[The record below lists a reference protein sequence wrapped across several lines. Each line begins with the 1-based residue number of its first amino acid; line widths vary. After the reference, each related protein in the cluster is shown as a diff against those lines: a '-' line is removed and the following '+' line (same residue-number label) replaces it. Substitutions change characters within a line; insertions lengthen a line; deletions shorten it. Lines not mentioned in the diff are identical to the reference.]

1 MGHLHRG
8 PRRPRP
14 RVTDAPIG
22 ASVVR
27 SEDFDH
33 DIRSSLGPE
42 RSPDGTRPSRG
53 DFEHVY
59 WPMLAAELAF
69 AWREATQ
76 FIDDLPNVRELVCRP
91 TAMFPP
97 ARVVI
102 NLYDGDAD
110 VVVTALGIQFD
121 WAYRWADEHQ

>member
-1 MGHLHRG
+1 M
-8 PRRPRP
+8 
-14 RVTDAPIG
+14 TDAPIG

-27 SEDFDH
+27 AEEFDH

-42 RSPDGTRPSRG
+42 RSPDGTRPSRD
-53 DFEHVY
+53 DFEHLY

-102 NLYDGDAD
+102 NLHGGGAGSSEPLKPRQCLKAQPLGGGAGAN
-110 VVVTALGIQFD
+110 TARQMMHL
-121 WAYRWADEHQ
+121 R